1 MSDLL
6 ALDTAGWYLLVMIKL
21 FFFLTYIRVI
31 SAVSVGVW
39 CQSSRI
45 PCEQS
50 IEVNTVVTTLT
61 HLISNQIEET
71 LTIKIKSCFLLTEH
85 DYSHINT
92 FNIWHIKSRTI
103 PMFEFH
109 FDQSNI
115 LRHYLYFCF
124 SFVYFLHK
132 WSKIRSRWSVSVAE
146 WFQPRGCIYQ
156 RFDLCC
162 VSPSSSVSLSH
173 ISHFLSE
180 SSSFYLLF
188 SSVKHK
194 YDPKGND
201 SLGLRDQGA
210 QQRLLLAVCTL
221 SRQRT
226 WKRSIPDNQSIA
238 AMLSMT
244 GHVTPQG
251 HHENYR
257 VTTWPGE
264 SEEEEEE
271 KLRNAVCTA
280 AIQSAELIC
289 KKKTK
294 KNSNVLLLCFCIIDT
309 ESHFNKEVLF
319 GNLKPSYHFLSQS
332 STQGKQ

>member
-71 LTIKIKSCFLLTEH
+71 LIIKIKSCFLLTEH

-132 WSKIRSRWSVSVAE
+132 WSKIRSRWSWMVSAT
-146 WFQPRGCIYQ
+146 W
-156 RFDLCC
+156 L
-162 VSPSSSVSLSH
+162 H
-173 ISHFLSE
+173 ISTVRP
-180 SSSFYLLF
+180 LL
-188 SSVKHK
+188 
-194 YDPKGND
+194 
-201 SLGLRDQGA
+201 
-210 QQRLLLAVCTL
+210 C
-221 SRQRT
+221 
-226 WKRSIPDNQSIA
+226 
-238 AMLSMT
+238 
-244 GHVTPQG
+244 VT
-251 HHENYR
+251 
-257 VTTWPGE
+257 
-264 SEEEEEE
+264 
-271 KLRNAVCTA
+271 
-280 AIQSAELIC
+280 
-289 KKKTK
+289 
-294 KNSNVLLLCFCIIDT
+294 LLLCLSLSLSPTSPISCLNHLVLICCFLQWNTNMIPKETTVLDWGTRERSRGCFRLYAHFPGNEHENAAFQITSLLRPCYPWLAMWLLRDIMKTT
-309 ESHFNKEVLF
+309 E
-319 GNLKPSYHFLSQS
+319 
-332 STQGKQ
+332 